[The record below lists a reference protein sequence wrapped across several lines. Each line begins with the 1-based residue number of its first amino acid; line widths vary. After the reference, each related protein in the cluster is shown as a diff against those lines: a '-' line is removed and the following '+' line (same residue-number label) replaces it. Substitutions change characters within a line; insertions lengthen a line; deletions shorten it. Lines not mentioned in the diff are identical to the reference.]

1 MWRAERTAITNPLKW
16 ERAWR
21 IQRTGSRQL
30 KHHELKGNVLRWG
43 QRVSKWHIPSKDSG
57 SHFKI
62 CSTFEV
68 STEPACRTKASI
80 VSHTNIIGTR
90 NLLFRV
96 SKLSLKYS
104 SHESLNPEW
113 HTWPLESPLVH
124 ILTLPG
130 PCLSPDTCSDPNYWY
145 RTGAYLIP
153 VYVTSNITLVLHLPP
168 PNSC

>member
-1 MWRAERTAITNPLKW
+1 MRPES
-16 ERAWR
+16 E
-21 IQRTGSRQL
+21 QMD
-30 KHHELKGNVLRWG
+30 
-43 QRVSKWHIPSKDSG
+43 IPSKDSG

-68 STEPACRTKASI
+68 STEPACRTKTSI

-90 NLLFRV
+90 NLLFHV

-104 SHESLNPEW
+104 PYESLNPEW
-113 HTWPLESPLVH
+113 HTWPVESPLVH

-130 PCLSPDTCSDPNYWY
+130 PCLWPDTCSDPHY
-145 RTGAYLIP
+145 RCRAGVYLIL
-153 VYVTSNITLVLHLPP
+153 VYVTSNITRLLHLPP